1 MSRRQRK
8 QMIEPELREPSI
20 SRQCQLLSLSRSSF
34 YYAPVPVSAEDLELM
49 RLIDEQ
55 YLETPTFGSR
65 SMVRHF
71 WRQGR
76 KVNRKR
82 IQRLMRIMG
91 IEAVYPKPHTSRP
104 HPQHRIY
111 PYLLRNLTIDH
122 ANQVWAADI
131 TYVSMARG
139 FMYLVAVMD
148 WHSRKI
154 LSWRVSNTLDSDFC
168 NQASRRRWN
177 STASLRSS
185 TRIKEPSLP
194 ATGLPKFSRTTKS
207 PSAWTVAADA
217 RTTSSLNGCGG
228 PSNTITF
235 TCIPSAVAPSC
246 ATAWRNGC
254 AFTTTSADIRL
265 LTTEPR
271 MRFITVCL
279 TRSQRLPDA
288 SQKNKQPIQ
297 SLSHP
302 SGCPNNGVHRR

>member
-1 MSRRQRK
+1 MSRKQRK

-34 YYAPVPVSAEDLELM
+34 YYAPVPISAEDLELM

-131 TYVSMARG
+131 SVLQQRRRQ
-139 FMYLVAVMD
+139 FV
-148 WHSRKI
+148 
-154 LSWRVSNTLDSDFC
+154 
-168 NQASRRRWN
+168 SRRPEAR
-177 STASLRSS
+177 
-185 TRIKEPSLP
+185 E
-194 ATGLPKFSRTTKS
+194 
-207 PSAWTVAADA
+207 AA
-217 RTTSSLNGCGG
+217 
-228 PSNTITF
+228 
-235 TCIPSAVAPSC
+235 
-246 ATAWRNGC
+246 
-254 AFTTTSADIRL
+254 
-265 LTTEPR
+265 
-271 MRFITVCL
+271 
-279 TRSQRLPDA
+279 
-288 SQKNKQPIQ
+288 
-297 SLSHP
+297 
-302 SGCPNNGVHRR
+302 